1 MVQKKKFC
9 FFIIFLI
16 FLQEFGLV
24 LPYIYMKGNFFTFHF
39 KGISLDKEY
48 KEQNTKGGNRLTRIK
63 CLDKDGNI
71 FYKAGADAMFKT
83 IFGDERDN
91 ELLEKLLEVT
101 LGEKVK
107 VEKILNPGILKTN
120 VRSKDKTLDLLVRG
134 EDNTLYNIEVNMSYY
149 KHLNRR
155 NAAFVFS
162 KYSEDLKISDS
173 YKDMNK
179 IIQINL
185 TSELSD
191 NELINEYKLI
201 DENTKK
207 EYIDN
212 LVIYEFNLDKLKE
225 VCYNKEEFNK
235 YKILVSLICDDVELH
250 DICKGDKLLEKLER
264 KVIEMNKDPEFI
276 EFMSEEEEMEKLQN
290 TLVENAREEGTLQ
303 GLEQGL
309 EKGSKETQ
317 LEIAKNM
324 LLKNIDIELIS
335 EVTSLPKGEIENL
348 K

>member
-1 MVQKKKFC
+1 M
-9 FFIIFLI
+9 
-16 FLQEFGLV
+16 
-24 LPYIYMKGNFFTFHF
+24 
-39 KGISLDKEY
+39 
-48 KEQNTKGGNRLTRIK
+48 TRIK
-63 CLDKDGNI
+63 CIDKDGNI
-71 FYKAGADAMFKT
+71 FYKAGADGMFKA
-83 IFGDERDN
+83 IFGDEQDK

-101 LGEKVK
+101 LDEKVK

-134 EDNTLYNIEVNMSYY
+134 SDDTLYNIEVNMSYY

-173 YKDMNK
+173 YTNMNK

-185 TSELSD
+185 TSELSEES
-191 NELINEYKLI
+191 ELINEYKLI

-212 LVIYEFNLDKLKE
+212 FVIYEFNLDKLKE
-225 VCYNKEEFNK
+225 VCYNRDEFEK

-250 DICKGDKLLEKLER
+250 NICRGDKLLEKLER
-264 KVIEMNKDPEFI
+264 KVISMNKDPEFI

-290 TLVENAREEGTLQ
+290 TLMGYAKEE
-303 GLEQGL
+303 GLEQG
-309 EKGSKETQ
+309 SKEKEV
-317 LEIAKNM
+317 EIAKNM
-324 LLKNIDIELIS
+324 LKDNVDINTI
-335 EVTSLPKGEIENL
+335 VKYTSLSKEEIENL

>member
-1 MVQKKKFC
+1 
-9 FFIIFLI
+9 
-16 FLQEFGLV
+16 
-24 LPYIYMKGNFFTFHF
+24 
-39 KGISLDKEY
+39 
-48 KEQNTKGGNRLTRIK
+48 LTRIK
-63 CLDKDGNI
+63 CIDKDGNI
-71 FYKAGADAMFKT
+71 FYKAGADGMFKA
-83 IFGDERDN
+83 IFGDEQDK

-101 LGEKVK
+101 LDEKVK

-134 EDNTLYNIEVNMSYY
+134 SDDTLYNIEVNMSYY

-173 YKDMNK
+173 YTNMNK

-185 TSELSD
+185 TSELSEES
-191 NELINEYKLI
+191 ELINEYKLI

-212 LVIYEFNLDKLKE
+212 FVIYEFNLDKLKE
-225 VCYNKEEFNK
+225 VCYNRDEFEK

-250 DICKGDKLLEKLER
+250 NICRGDKLLEKLER
-264 KVIEMNKDPEFI
+264 KVISMNKDPEFI

-290 TLVENAREEGTLQ
+290 TLMGYAKEE
-303 GLEQGL
+303 GLEQG
-309 EKGSKETQ
+309 SKEKEV
-317 LEIAKNM
+317 EIAKNM
-324 LLKNIDIELIS
+324 LKDNVDINTI
-335 EVTSLPKGEIENL
+335 VKYTSLSKEEIENL

>member
-1 MVQKKKFC
+1 
-9 FFIIFLI
+9 
-16 FLQEFGLV
+16 
-24 LPYIYMKGNFFTFHF
+24 MK
-39 KGISLDKEY
+39 
-48 KEQNTKGGNRLTRIK
+48 IK
-63 CLDKDGNI
+63 CTDKDGNV
-71 FYKAGADAMFKT
+71 FYKAGADGMFKAV
-83 IFGDERDN
+83 FGDEDDH

-107 VEKILNPGILKTN
+107 VERILNPGILKTN
-120 VRSKDKTLDLLVRG
+120 IRVKDKTLDLLVRG
-134 EDNTLYNIEVNMSYY
+134 LDNTLYNIEVNMSHY

-155 NAAFVFS
+155 NAAFIFS
-162 KYSEDLKISDS
+162 KYSEDLKKSDS
-173 YKDMNK
+173 YSDMNQ

-191 NELINEYKLI
+191 DSELISKYKLI

-212 LVIYEFNLDKLKE
+212 FVIYEFNLDKLKE
-225 VCYNKEEFNK
+225 VCYNDSEFEK
-235 YKILVSLICDDVELH
+235 YKILVSLICDDIQLH

-264 KVIEMNKDPEFI
+264 KVIKMNKDPEFI

-290 TLVENAREEGTLQ
+290 TLMNNAREEGYDSGVEQ

-309 EKGSKETQ
+309 EQGSKEKQ
-317 LEIAKNM
+317 IEIAKNM
-324 LLKNIDIELIS
+324 LNKGIDINLIS
-335 EVTSLPKGEIENL
+335 EVTNLSEEEIETL

>member
-1 MVQKKKFC
+1 M
-9 FFIIFLI
+9 
-16 FLQEFGLV
+16 
-24 LPYIYMKGNFFTFHF
+24 
-39 KGISLDKEY
+39 
-48 KEQNTKGGNRLTRIK
+48 TRIK
-63 CLDKDGNI
+63 CIDKDGNI
-71 FYKAGADAMFKT
+71 FYKAGADGMFKA
-83 IFGDERDN
+83 IFGDEQDK

-101 LGEKVK
+101 LDEKVK

-134 EDNTLYNIEVNMSYY
+134 SDDTLYNIEVNMSYY

-173 YKDMNK
+173 YTNMNK

-185 TSELSD
+185 TSELSEES
-191 NELINEYKLI
+191 ELINEYKLI

-212 LVIYEFNLDKLKE
+212 FVIYEFNLDKLKE
-225 VCYNKEEFNK
+225 VCYNMDEFKK
-235 YKILVSLICDDVELH
+235 YKILVSLICDDMELH

-264 KVIEMNKDPEFI
+264 KVIDMNKDPEFI

-290 TLVENAREEGTLQ
+290 TLMENAREEGI
-303 GLEQGL
+303 EQ
-309 EKGSKETQ
+309 GSKEKQT
-317 LEIAKNM
+317 EIAKNM
-324 LLKNIDIELIS
+324 LAKGTDIEYIS
-335 EVTSLPKGEIENL
+335 EVTYLSKEEIENL